1 MRTTPQYLIQNLENY
16 PDESALSIKD
26 DNGNWDT
33 DTWKDVY
40 EKVLEVSKALVACG
54 IKKNDKVSIYSY
66 NERMECMLCGY
77 TICKCSLCRGIS
89 HMFFK

>member
-40 EKVLEVSKALVACG
+40 EKVLEVSKALVAC
-54 IKKNDKVSIYSY
+54 
-66 NERMECMLCGY
+66 
-77 TICKCSLCRGIS
+77 
-89 HMFFK
+89 